1 MAPPRSAAPSILD
14 PNVID
19 TFDPPVTKGLHLGSS
34 GKRSDC
40 PAVRD
45 ADVAVIGGGIVG
57 LATADAL
64 LRAEPS
70 LDLLLYEKE
79 QRLASHQ
86 TGRNS
91 GVLHSGIY
99 YRPGSLK
106 ARTTEAGRRAMLEL
120 CADEGVAHD
129 VCGKLVVATEP
140 EELPR
145 LRALEERA
153 AAQGIVTERLGPDG
167 IRDHEPHAAGL
178 AALRVPSAGLV
189 DFAAVSLV
197 LARRIEA
204 AGGRIVTGT
213 HVDDVRSVPARRVVA
228 CAGLHSDRLAGDA
241 STVQVLP
248 FRGEYHELVPARR
261 SLVRDLIYPVPDPA
275 FPFLGVHLTRS
286 LDGSVRAG
294 PNAVLALSRE
304 GYRWRDVSPRD
315 VAGMLRYPGL
325 WRLGRRHWRTG
336 VDEVVRSLRPAR
348 LARDLARLVPELTV
362 DDLEPAPSGVR
373 AQAVDRR
380 GELLDDFVVEEVD
393 GVAHVVNAPS
403 PAATASLEIGRLVA
417 ERALGRS

>member
-1 MAPPRSAAPSILD
+1 
-14 PNVID
+14 
-19 TFDPPVTKGLHLGSS
+19 
-34 GKRSDC
+34 
-40 PAVRD
+40 
-45 ADVAVIGGGIVG
+45 VAVIGGGIVG

-79 QRLASHQ
+79 PRLASHQ

-120 CADEGVAHD
+120 CAEEGVPHD

-145 LRALEERA
+145 LQALEGRA
-153 AAQGIVTERLGPDG
+153 AAQGIATERLGPDG

-189 DFAAVSLV
+189 DFAGVSRV
-197 LARRIEA
+197 LASRIEA

-213 HVDDVRSVPARRVVA
+213 HVDDVRSVPARRLVA
-228 CAGLHSDRLAGDA
+228 CAGLHSDRLAGA
-241 STVQVLP
+241 AAPVQVLP

-261 SLVRDLIYPVPDPA
+261 SLVRNLVYPVPDPA

-286 LDGSVRAG
+286 LDGSVHAG

-315 VAGMLRYPGL
+315 IAEMLRYPGL
-325 WRLGRRHWRTG
+325 WRLARRHWRTG
-336 VDEVVRSLRPAR
+336 LDEVVRSFRPAR
-348 LARDLARLVPELTV
+348 LARDLARLVPALTV

-380 GELLDDFVVEEVD
+380 GELLDDFVVEELG
-393 GVAHVVNAPS
+393 GVVHVVNAPS

-417 ERALGRS
+417 ERALSRS